1 MNIKTRV
8 CFIALLFVFS
18 LPPMSRGHVAAKIE
32 GVVVDITDAR
42 IQNAVLTFAKGG
54 REFSTKTGED
64 GTYSIELKPGKY
76 TMEVTSGGF
85 CTVRRAAFVL
95 QQRSTVQF
103 KLQMWVC
110 PTDTQF
116 IQYTEFDEVPRTHLK
131 PHVLYAEKKLQG
143 NLLRFK
149 GPNTFDD
156 GTGHARQYPAVF
168 TFNLLTVGAGEIVY
182 DPTKHL
188 LSAFGDVHWQNE
200 NKSGTSA
207 NLQIKLD
214 GLRPSV
220 NEPAQL
226 QATPN

>member
-1 MNIKTRV
+1 MEIKSRV
-8 CFIALLFVFS
+8 WYIALLFVFP
-18 LPPMSRGHVAAKIE
+18 LPTMSRGHAPAKIE
-32 GVVVDITDAR
+32 GVVVDITGAR
-42 IQNAVLTFAKGG
+42 IQNAMLIFANET
-54 REFSTKTGED
+54 REYSTKTGGD
-64 GTYSIELKPGKY
+64 GTYSIELKSGKY
-76 TMEVTSGGF
+76 TMEVTSNGF
-85 CTVRRAAFVL
+85 CTLRRAAFVL
-95 QQRSTVQF
+95 QRRSTVQF

-116 IQYTEFDEVPRTHLK
+116 IQYTEFEEVPRTNLK
-131 PHVLYAEKKLQG
+131 PHVLYAEKNQG

-156 GTGHARQYPAVF
+156 GTGHSRQYPAVF
-168 TFNLLTVGAGEIVY
+168 TFNLLTVRAEEIVY

-207 NLQIKLD
+207 NLQVKLD
-214 GLRPSV
+214 GLKPRV
-220 NEPAQL
+220 NEPTQL